1 MGSFTKKP
9 TDAPKLG
16 VHTVSDFSSAET
28 SDRKAEATI
37 EANMCDRLSLCETLL
52 VNETLEFY
60 NPLLQV
66 LHTARCSTAGSHTLS
81 TSLRTYVFLD
91 SLQPQLAA
99 HICTTCRGYFPT
111 PYVASLFVEI
121 APGMAIHRL
130 MDVALK
136 STKVQ
141 PATLVVERAYGM
153 LELHSDDKGE
163 VRTAGEAI
171 LNQLGVKEDDRLKP
185 RLVSN
190 TIIRAIEP
198 MHAMVL
204 DKIRF
209 GSMIEPGQSLFIL
222 ETEPAAYAAFAANEA
237 EKAANVRLV
246 DVTPF
251 GAFGRLY
258 LCGSESEVDS
268 AAQAALQALKTLSG
282 REASPAKEK

>member
-1 MGSFTKKP
+1 M
-9 TDAPKLG
+9 A
-16 VHTVSDFSSAET
+16 
-28 SDRKAEATI
+28 
-37 EANMCDRLSLCETLL
+37 
-52 VNETLEFY
+52 
-60 NPLLQV
+60 
-66 LHTARCSTAGSHTLS
+66 

-99 HICTTCRGYFPT
+99 HICTTCRGYYPV

-121 APGMAIHRL
+121 APGMAIHGL
-130 MDVALK
+130 IDTALK

-153 LELHSDDKGE
+153 LEVHSEDKGE
-163 VRTAGEAI
+163 VRSAGDAI
-171 LNQLGVKEDDRLKP
+171 LSYLGVKEEDRLKP
-185 RLVSN
+185 KLVSN

-198 MHAMVL
+198 MHAMIL
-204 DKIRF
+204 DRIRF

-222 ETEPAAYAAFAANEA
+222 ETEPAAYAALAANEA

-258 LCGSESEVDS
+258 MAGSESEIDS
-268 AAQAALQALKTLSG
+268 AAAAAVAAIEAIKGKESSG
-282 REASPAKEK
+282 FKEK

>member
-1 MGSFTKKP
+1 M
-9 TDAPKLG
+9 
-16 VHTVSDFSSAET
+16 
-28 SDRKAEATI
+28 
-37 EANMCDRLSLCETLL
+37 
-52 VNETLEFY
+52 
-60 NPLLQV
+60 
-66 LHTARCSTAGSHTLS
+66 S

-99 HICTTCRGYFPT
+99 HICTTCRGYFPV

-136 STKVQ
+136 QTKVQ

-153 LELHSDDKGE
+153 LELHSEDKGE
-163 VRTAGEAI
+163 VRSAGEAI
-171 LNQLGVKEDDRLKP
+171 LNQLGVKEEDRIKP

-198 MHAMVL
+198 MHAMIL

-222 ETEPAAYAAFAANEA
+222 ECEPAAYAALAANEA
-237 EKAANVRLV
+237 EKAANVKLV
-246 DVTPF
+246 DVMPF

-258 LCGSESEVDS
+258 LAGSEAEIDS
-268 AAQAALQALKTLSG
+268 AAQAAVDAIKSLTG
-282 REASPAKEK
+282 KEQTK

>member
-1 MGSFTKKP
+1 L
-9 TDAPKLG
+9 A
-16 VHTVSDFSSAET
+16 
-28 SDRKAEATI
+28 
-37 EANMCDRLSLCETLL
+37 
-52 VNETLEFY
+52 
-60 NPLLQV
+60 
-66 LHTARCSTAGSHTLS
+66 

-99 HICTTCRGYFPT
+99 HICTTCRGYFPV

-121 APGMAIHRL
+121 APGMAIHGL

-136 STKVQ
+136 QTKVQ

-153 LELHSDDKGE
+153 LEVHSEDKGE
-163 VRTAGEAI
+163 VRSAGDTI
-171 LNQLGVKEDDRLKP
+171 LKHLGVKEEDRIKP
-185 RLVSN
+185 KIVSN

-198 MHAMVL
+198 MHAMIL

-222 ETEPAAYAAFAANEA
+222 ETEPAAYAALAANEA

-258 LCGSESEVDS
+258 LCGSEAEIDS
-268 AAQAALQALKTLSG
+268 AAAAAVDAIKSLAGKETAPL
-282 REASPAKEK
+282 KEK

>member
-1 MGSFTKKP
+1 
-9 TDAPKLG
+9 
-16 VHTVSDFSSAET
+16 
-28 SDRKAEATI
+28 
-37 EANMCDRLSLCETLL
+37 
-52 VNETLEFY
+52 
-60 NPLLQV
+60 
-66 LHTARCSTAGSHTLS
+66 LS

-99 HICTTCRGYFPT
+99 HICTTCRGYFPV

-136 STKVQ
+136 GTKVQ

-153 LELHSDDKGE
+153 LELHSEDKGE
-163 VRTAGEAI
+163 VRSAGDAI
-171 LNQLGVKEDDRLKP
+171 LKELGVKEEDRIKP

-198 MHAMVL
+198 MHAMIL

-209 GSMIEPGQSLFIL
+209 GSMIEPGESLFIL
-222 ETEPAAYAAFAANEA
+222 ETEPAAYAALAANEA
-237 EKAANVRLV
+237 EKAANVKLV
-246 DVTPF
+246 DVTPY

-258 LCGSESEVDS
+258 LCGKESEIDS
-268 AAQAALQALKTLSG
+268 AAEAAVAAIKALSG
-282 REASPAKEK
+282 KETGPSKDK